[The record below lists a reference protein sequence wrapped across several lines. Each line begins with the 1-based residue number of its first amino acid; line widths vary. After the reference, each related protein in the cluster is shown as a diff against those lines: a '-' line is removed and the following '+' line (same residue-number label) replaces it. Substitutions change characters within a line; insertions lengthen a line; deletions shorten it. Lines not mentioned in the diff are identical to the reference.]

1 VIVVR
6 AFVRDNQPGAALWL
20 SSALVLAGILFLTSI
35 VRRLGGN
42 IAGAIGLVALPLHP
56 ELSAFSFSNALSLCC
71 LSALLFVA
79 TNTDLRRRRRGAFCL
94 ALTILIL
101 LVLFSRSHSTG
112 LHPGDNYLLSAGR
125 ILCRQL
131 GAAPGHFDPLLAL
144 ESGVT
149 LWWLFLSIQSRN
161 VVPFALTATP
171 LAYLLCGALAL
182 MSEPSYSHSVHPILL
197 ANLIAFLGLWWRGR
211 ANKRVLDSTTN

>member
-1 VIVVR
+1 M
-6 AFVRDNQPGAALWL
+6 
-20 SSALVLAGILFLTSI
+20 LAGIFFLTSI
-35 VRRLGGN
+35 LRILGGN
-42 IAGAIGLVALPLHP
+42 IAGAVGLLVIPLHP
-56 ELSAFSFSNALSLCC
+56 ELSAFSFSDALSLAC
-71 LSALLFVA
+71 LSALLFIAV
-79 TNTDLRRRRRGAFCL
+79 TRDLRRRRLGGVCL
-94 ALTILIL
+94 ALTIIIL
-101 LVLFSRSHSTG
+101 FIAFSRSHSAG
-112 LHPGDNYLLSAGR
+112 LDSGDNYLLSTGR

-161 VVPFALTATP
+161 VVPFSLTATP
-171 LAYLLCGALAL
+171 LAYLLYGSLAL
-182 MSEPSYSHSVHPILL
+182 ISEPSYARPVHPILL